1 MFALGRGGQEKANA
15 AFACLNR
22 HNLDV
27 IPVTFI
33 EYILTCMYVKF
44 QKDWLIT
51 SPKSFTVGLFHLI
64 SYRFGL

>member
-1 MFALGRGGQEKANA
+1 MPINVRFGEGGQEKANA

-33 EYILTCMYVKF
+33 EYVHFNLV
-44 QKDWLIT
+44 
-51 SPKSFTVGLFHLI
+51 VGPMLNFKKIGLLLHRKHL
-64 SYRFGL
+64 L

>member
-27 IPVTFI
+27 IPVEYIEYKIT
-33 EYILTCMYVKF
+33 EYILT
-44 QKDWLIT
+44 
-51 SPKSFTVGLFHLI
+51 
-64 SYRFGL
+64 